1 MRPVVLDCSVTM
13 AWCFEDQADPM
24 TDRVLDSLDER
35 EGLVPCIW
43 PLEVANVLLVAER
56 HARLAEADSARFLDL
71 LGALPILVEEVS
83 LAGATGAVLSAA
95 RQVEL
100 SSYDAAYLELA
111 MRSGALL
118 ATRDQ
123 SLGRAAR
130 QAGVELFA

>member
-24 TDRVLDSLDER
+24 TDRVLDSLDQR

-56 HARLAEADSARFLDL
+56 HARLAEADSAWFLDL
-71 LGALPILVEEVS
+71 LAALPILVEDVS